1 MLKNSTRNSAPNR
14 SLNLKLLNTEKSTF
28 LKAESRKMFR
38 PMVPNVPFRGGVITE
53 LPFMK
58 QPAAAS
64 VLGSGATLTHAAGSA
79 LTAVTM
85 PVIPDV
91 DVQLAPLEL
100 AVPSRLTVKP
110 LHHGMELGPDLK
122 SLGLPKKS
130 QRSLKSPCPLP
141 PVLISWWVSNMSHGW
156 EV

>member
-1 MLKNSTRNSAPNR
+1 M
-14 SLNLKLLNTEKSTF
+14 F
-28 LKAESRKMFR
+28 L
-38 PMVPNVPFRGGVITE
+38 PMVPKVPFWGGVITE

-64 VLGSGATLTHAAGSA
+64 VVGSGATLTHAAGSA
-79 LTAVTM
+79 LTGVTI

-100 AVPSRLTVKP
+100 AVPSGLTVKP
-110 LHHGMELGPDLK
+110 LHHGMELDQDLK

-130 QRSLKSPCPLP
+130 QRSVRSPAWFP
-141 PVLISWWVSNMSHGW
+141 PVLKELWVSNISHGW
-156 EV
+156 GLCKVTMVLSFQPSSNWP